1 MESITLEDLIN
12 NIRSYNDEEVEIIKK
27 AYYYAANLHAGQYR
41 QSGEPYI
48 IHPLNVAFILSQM
61 HADRDTVIAGLL
73 HDTLEDTSAT
83 LEDIR
88 DEFNDTVAHLVDGVT
103 KLSKMNFSSKQERY
117 AANTRK
123 IITSITDDVRIIII
137 KLADRLHNMR
147 TLEFKS
153 PAKQKENALETLEI
167 FVPLAYYI
175 GAYDLK
181 SELEDLSLK
190 YLKPDEYQRVSEKR
204 ALIET
209 EYEDI

>member
-1 MESITLEDLIN
+1 MENITLEDLIN
-12 NIRSYNDEEVEIIKK
+12 NIRSYNEEEVEIIKK

-137 KLADRLHNMR
+137 KFIIIITQKKDLYK
-147 TLEFKS
+147 TS
-153 PAKQKENALETLEI
+153 P
-167 FVPLAYYI
+167 
-175 GAYDLK
+175 
-181 SELEDLSLK
+181 
-190 YLKPDEYQRVSEKR
+190 
-204 ALIET
+204 
-209 EYEDI
+209 